1 MNPAPM
7 PYVTALYAC
16 VLALLLIALAVRVS
30 RSRMKLGIGIG
41 DGGDG
46 RLARAIRVHANAVEW
61 TLPMLLLL
69 IVAELNRASPL
80 LLHVC
85 GVAFVVARVVHAIG
99 LSRSAGSSTGRFSG
113 TVVSWIVIVVLAVWD
128 GAAFVRFAL
137 LRY

>member
-30 RSRMKLGIGIG
+30 RLRMKLGIGA
-41 DGGDG
+41 GGDG

-85 GVAFVVARVVHAIG
+85 GVAFIVARVVHAIG

>member
-1 MNPAPM
+1 M

-30 RSRMKLGIGIG
+30 RLRMKLGIGA
-41 DGGDG
+41 GGDG

-85 GVAFVVARVVHAIG
+85 GVAFIVARVVHAIG